1 MKPNWID
8 LGPIDELP
16 EGKPSLRQSGG
27 RRFVCVRQGGEV
39 RALDDR
45 CPHQGYPLSQGKAA
59 GSVLT
64 CEWHNWKF
72 ELTTGAC
79 LFGGEAARSYP
90 TRIDEGRVLL
100 NAAIDTAAE
109 ARRLVAGLR
118 EALRENEPGR
128 ALREGLR
135 LGALGISPEG
145 EPLGALYPAFE
156 LLARDGAERAR
167 YGFDHG
173 LAVLADLAAWVERGL
188 IPADEAFVVAS
199 QAIGEASQHLGP
211 RAAPQRA
218 TGLVDARRLLTKI
231 ADIEV
236 DEPRKITE
244 ALKGERRDEAE
255 ARMRALVPTRG
266 ARGAID
272 ALLPFLCEHLYDYGH
287 SAIFATKA
295 CELAL
300 RFPAAAVPVLAS
312 LTVSLGWA
320 TAETSLPPF
329 TATRAALARLAEAN
343 LPAPAAGRE
352 IAWDR
357 PAYEASVLV
366 GEAQAVQATASR
378 LAEGCDPTAL
388 LRGVAH
394 AAAER
399 LGRFD
404 AAWEQ
409 RLDAEVTVLGVT
421 HAVTFAEAAIALSH
435 SARATREQAASLA
448 VIAAG
453 FVGKLKH
460 ADAAAPPA
468 AGAFVSHGGAG
479 DLLAAARSRDVTR
492 ALAAARD
499 LDRTARLAAYDTLAP
514 FAAFEATVRPIFTA
528 HAVKVTESL
537 RRLDATDPEADGV
550 YLQALLAYLV
560 PLRPETRARRIA
572 AVARK
577 FLTDSR
583 PPEGLY

>member
-16 EGKPSLRQSGG
+16 EGKPVLLKSGG
-27 RRFVCVRQGGEV
+27 RRYVCVREGREV

-45 CPHQGYPLSQGKAA
+45 CPHQGYPLSQGKASE
-59 GSVLT
+59 GVLT

-72 ELTTGAC
+72 ELATGAC

-90 TRIDEGRVLL
+90 TRVEEGRVLL
-100 NAAIDTAAE
+100 NAAVDTAAE

-135 LGALGISPEG
+135 LGALGFSPEG
-145 EPLGALYPAFE
+145 EPLGPLYPAFE

-173 LAVLADLAAWVERGL
+173 LALLADLAAWVERGV

-211 RAAPQRA
+211 RAAPQKA
-218 TGLVDARRLLTKI
+218 TSLVDARRLLTKI
-231 ADIEV
+231 ADLDD
-236 DEPRKITE
+236 DEPRKIAE
-244 ALKGERRDEAE
+244 ALQGERRDEAE
-255 ARMRALVPTRG
+255 ARMRSLVPTRG
-266 ARGAID
+266 AQGAID
-272 ALLPFLCEHLYDYGH
+272 ALMPFLCQHLYDYGH
-287 SAIFATKA
+287 GAIFATKA
-295 CELAL
+295 CDLAT
-300 RFPAAAVPVLAS
+300 RFPAAAVPLLAA

-329 TATRAALARLAEAN
+329 TATRAALARLAEAK
-343 LPAPAAGRE
+343 LPATSSGRE
-352 IAWDR
+352 VAWDR
-357 PAYEASVLV
+357 RDYEASVLA
-366 GEAQAVQATASR
+366 GEATAAQATASR
-378 LAEGCDPTAL
+378 LAEGCDPVAL
-388 LRGVAH
+388 LRGAAH
-394 AAAER
+394 AAATR

-409 RLDAEVTVLGVT
+409 RLDAEVTVLDVT
-421 HAVTFAEAAIALSH
+421 HAVTFAEAAIALS
-435 SARATREQAASLA
+435 ARGTRAQAGQLA
-448 VIAAG
+448 VLAAA
-453 FVGKLKH
+453 FVGKLKK
-460 ADAAAPPA
+460 ADAATPPA
-468 AGAFVSHGGAG
+468 PAPDMQRVQGGVQ
-479 DLLAAARSRDVTR
+479 DLLAAARSRDLAR
-492 ALAAARD
+492 ALAASQD
-499 LDRTARLAAYDTLAP
+499 LDRTARLAAYDALAP

-537 RRLDATDPEADGV
+537 RRLEAGDPEADGA
-550 YLQALLAYLV
+550 YLHALLAYLV
-560 PLRPETRARRIA
+560 PVRPETHPRRIA

-577 FLTDSR
+577 FLADGR